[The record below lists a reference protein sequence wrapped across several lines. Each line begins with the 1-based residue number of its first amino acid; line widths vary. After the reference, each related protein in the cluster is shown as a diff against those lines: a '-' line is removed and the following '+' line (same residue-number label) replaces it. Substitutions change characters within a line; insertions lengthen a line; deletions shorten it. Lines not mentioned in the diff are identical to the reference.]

1 MWLINLLKKILLTS
15 EKLNSSNFQVA
26 EIQSALKEAD
36 DNDFISNKELA
47 NLIKKHGGVKNS

>member
-1 MWLINLLKKILLTS
+1 MAYKFIKKILLTS
-15 EKLNSSNFQVA
+15 DKYNSSNFQVA
-26 EIQSALKEAD
+26 EIQLALKEAD

>member
-1 MWLINLLKKILLTS
+1 MAYKFIKKILLTS
-15 EKLNSSNFQVA
+15 DKLNSSNFQVA
-26 EIQSALKEAD
+26 EIQSALKEAN

>member
-1 MWLINLLKKILLTS
+1 MAYKFIKKILLIS
-15 EKLNSSNFQVA
+15 DKYNSSNFQVA

>member
-15 EKLNSSNFQVA
+15 DKLNSSNFQVA

-36 DNDFISNKELA
+36 DNDFIFKQRISQSN
-47 NLIKKHGGVKNS
+47 